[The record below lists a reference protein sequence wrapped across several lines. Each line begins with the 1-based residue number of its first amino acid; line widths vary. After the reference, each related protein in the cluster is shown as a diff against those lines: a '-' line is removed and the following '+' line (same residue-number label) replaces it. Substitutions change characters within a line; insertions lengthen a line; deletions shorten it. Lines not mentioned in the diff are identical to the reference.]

1 MIFNKSWWKFLL
13 GIWMSLVIIG
23 AFLYAPPAKGLGE
36 TARILFFHVPTAWL
50 ATLAFLISAI
60 NSIQYLRTQKVR
72 FDFWASSAAQIGII
86 FAALAT
92 VTGSIWAKKIWQSY
106 WNWDPRE
113 TSIFILL
120 LIYAAYFALRSA
132 IDVHEQKAKLA
143 AVYSII
149 AFITVPF
156 FIFIIPRVYESLHPD
171 PLINPEGKI
180 KMDGRMLQVFLGSL
194 FGFTIL
200 FYWMLKIKVDTLK
213 IKLRMEEKSL
223 NKLKK
228 DSIK

>member
-1 MIFNKSWWKFLL
+1 MLLDKSWWKYLL
-13 GIWMSLVIIG
+13 GIWMTAVILG

-36 TARILFFHVPTAWL
+36 TARIIFFHVPTAWL
-50 ATLAFLISAI
+50 ASLAFLISAI
-60 NSIQYLRTQKVR
+60 GSIQYLRTQQKKY
-72 FDFWASSAAQIGII
+72 DIWAYSSAQIGLI
-86 FAALAT
+86 FAILAT

-132 IDVHEQKAKLA
+132 IDIEEQKAKLS

-149 AFITVPF
+149 AFVTVPF

-171 PLINPEGKI
+171 PLINPEGEI
-180 KMDGRMLQVFLGSL
+180 KMDGRMLQVFINSL
-194 FGFTIL
+194 LSFTLL
-200 FYWMLKIKVDTLK
+200 FFWMLRLKIK
-213 IKLRMEEKSL
+213 SL
-223 NKLKK
+223 MIQSHIEQM
-228 DSIK
+228 DSG

>member
-1 MIFNKSWWKFLL
+1 MSLDRNWWKYFL
-13 GIWMSLVIIG
+13 GCWMVLIILG
-23 AFLYAPPAKGLGE
+23 AFLYAPPAKGLGD
-36 TARILFFHVPTAWL
+36 TARILFFHVPMAWL
-50 ATLAFLISAI
+50 ATLSFLISAVS
-60 NSIQYLRTQKVR
+60 SIHYLRR
-72 FDFWASSAAQIGII
+72 RERIYDIWAVSAAQIGLL
-86 FAALAT
+86 FAILAT
-92 VTGSIWAKKIWQSY
+92 ITGSIWAKKIWHSY

-132 IDVHEQKAKLA
+132 VDVDEQRAKLA

-149 AFITVPF
+149 AFVTVPF

-180 KMDGRMLQVFLGSL
+180 KMDSRMLQVFLGSL

-200 FYWMLKIKVDTLK
+200 FYWILRIKVSAARAKFVLDNLK
-213 IKLRMEEKSL
+213 E
-223 NKLKK
+223 
-228 DSIK
+228 

>member
-1 MIFNKSWWKFLL
+1 MIYDKAWWRYFL
-13 GIWMSLVIIG
+13 GIWMSLVIVG

-50 ATLAFLISAI
+50 ATLAFLISAVS
-60 NSIQYLRTQKVR
+60 SIQYLRTQHIK
-72 FDFWASSAAQIGII
+72 FDVWASSAAQIGTI
-86 FAALAT
+86 FAILAT

-132 IDVHEQKAKLA
+132 TEVEEQKAKLA
-143 AVYSII
+143 AVYSIV

-180 KMDGRMLQVFLGSL
+180 KMEGRMLQVFLSSL
-194 FGFTIL
+194 AGFTIL
-200 FYWMLKIKVDTLK
+200 FYWMLRIKVDAVK
-213 IKLRMEEKSL
+213 VKLRLE
-223 NKLKK
+223 NQ
-228 DSIK
+228 SIKKSQ